1 MIIILI
7 LHKVLKP
14 ENDNHSHFTQR
25 PKTCEY
31 FSLQIKGR
39 AGQGCHEY
47 KYLDHTHK
55 GSKPVTQNCNMNVTQ
70 KSYNSKPCDT
80 NHNLLVIKRN
90 AGAKLEFAPCVRK
103 AKKEKEMQG

>member
-1 MIIILI
+1 
-7 LHKVLKP
+7 
-14 ENDNHSHFTQR
+14 
-25 PKTCEY
+25 
-31 FSLQIKGR
+31 
-39 AGQGCHEY
+39 
-47 KYLDHTHK
+47 
-55 GSKPVTQNCNMNVTQ
+55 MNVTQ